1 MSNQSRIYDKNLRSK
16 IMTSQEAAALIHP
29 ELRWA

>member
-16 IMTSQEAAALIHP
+16 VMTSQEAAALARR
-29 ELRWA
+29 L